1 MFIFLWKKQNGAK
14 NTARTMFCFRY
25 NITENCKIE
34 KIKFKKK
41 KKRLRCVMLLLWQ
54 FGVKEI

>member
-34 KIKFKKK
+34 KIKFKKRK
-41 KKRLRCVMLLLWQ
+41 KDY
-54 FGVKEI
+54 GVSCYYCGNLA

>member
-41 KKRLRCVMLLLWQ
+41 KRLRCVMLLLWQ

>member
-41 KKRLRCVMLLLWQ
+41 KKKKDY
-54 FGVKEI
+54 GVSCYYCGNLA

>member
-41 KKRLRCVMLLLWQ
+41 KKDY
-54 FGVKEI
+54 GVSCYYCGNLA